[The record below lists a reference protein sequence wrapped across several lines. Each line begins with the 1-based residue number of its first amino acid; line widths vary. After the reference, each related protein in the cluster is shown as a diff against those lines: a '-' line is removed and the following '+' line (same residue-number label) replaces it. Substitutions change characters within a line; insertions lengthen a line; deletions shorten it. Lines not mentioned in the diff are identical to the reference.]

1 MAALTAIRAL
11 PDDLRGE
18 IGGVAAPEPDDISM
32 VLVDGTTV
40 EWGSAEQSPEKA
52 GALAALVDQI
62 ASGAL
67 EPAETIDVTVPE
79 AVVLR

>member
-1 MAALTAIRAL
+1 
-11 PDDLRGE
+11 
-18 IGGVAAPEPDDISM
+18 M
-32 VLVDGTTV
+32 VLLDGTQV
-40 EWGSAEQSPEKA
+40 EWGSAEESPEKA

-67 EPAETIDVTVPE
+67 ESAETIDVTVPE